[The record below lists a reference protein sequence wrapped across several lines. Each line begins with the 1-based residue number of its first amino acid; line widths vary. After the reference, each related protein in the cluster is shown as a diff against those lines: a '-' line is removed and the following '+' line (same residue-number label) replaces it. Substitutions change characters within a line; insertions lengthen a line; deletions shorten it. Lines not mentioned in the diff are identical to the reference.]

1 MLDMGEPVKI
11 TRLAE
16 EIIRLSGMEPGKD
29 IEIVYTGVRPGEK
42 LFEEILTTEE
52 VAASTRH
59 RKIFVA
65 RDAEADVETSSVAM
79 GDIAA
84 ALDAAEGPEQARET
98 LVDFLR
104 SCVLDNWRPEDG
116 SRNGSLATQYASL
129 RLTVTEPSGRYR
141 P

>member
-1 MLDMGEPVKI
+1 MGEPIRI

-16 EIIRLSGMEPGKD
+16 EIIRLSGMKPGKD

-42 LFEEILTTEE
+42 LFEEMLTTEE
-52 VAASTRH
+52 VATTTKH

-65 RDAEADVETSSVAM
+65 KDAELNVETSSVAM
-79 GDIAA
+79 SEIAA
-84 ALDAAEGPEQARET
+84 ALDAAEGPEQAREI

-104 SCVLDNWRPEDG
+104 SCVLGNWRPEDG

-129 RLTVTEPSGRYR
+129 RLTVTEPSGRCR